1 MAIFPSIRPTGR
13 SYTPGQFPTKTYRGL
28 SGATV
33 KRVFGNRAF
42 GHTIDLQFENISDTN
57 TKTIIDHYYGQYGSY
72 SRFTLPDDIFSGMS
86 TTLKGVVQA
95 PINILW
101 EYAEPPQVE
110 SVFNG
115 RSTVTVRLVGELDY
129 SGV

>member
-13 SYTPGQFPTKTYRGL
+13 SYSPGQFPTKVYRGL

-33 KRVFGNRAF
+33 KRVFGNRSF
-42 GHTIDLQFENISDTN
+42 GHTIDLQFENISDAN
-57 TKTIIDHYYGQYGSY
+57 TKAILDHYYGQFGNY
-72 SRFTLPDDIFSGMS
+72 SRFTLPDDVFSGMS

-95 PINILW
+95 PTNILW

-115 RSTVTVRLVGELDY
+115 RSTVTVRLIGELDY

>member
-13 SYTPGQFPTKTYRGL
+13 SYSPGQFPTKVYRGL

-33 KRVFGNRAF
+33 KRVFGNRSF
-42 GHTIDLQFENISDTN
+42 GHVIDLQFENISDIN
-57 TKTIIDHYYGQYGSY
+57 TKAIVDHYYGQYGSY
-72 SRFTLPDDIFSGMS
+72 ERFTLPDAVFSGMS
-86 TTLKGVVQA
+86 TALKDAVQA
-95 PINILW
+95 PANILW

-110 SVFNG
+110 SVFDG
-115 RSTVTVRLVGELDY
+115 RSTVTVRLIGELDY

>member
-1 MAIFPSIRPTGR
+1 MTIFPSIKPTGR

-42 GHTIDLQFENISDTN
+42 GHSIDLQFENISDVN
-57 TKTIIDHYYGQYGSY
+57 TKAILDHYYGRFGSY
-72 SRFTLPDDIFSGMS
+72 DRFTLPDAVFSGMS
-86 TTLKGVVQA
+86 ATLKGVVQA
-95 PINILW
+95 PTNILW

-115 RSTVTVRLVGELDY
+115 RSTVTVRLIGELDY
-129 SGV
+129 

>member
-1 MAIFPSIRPTGR
+1 MAAFPSIRPTGR

-42 GHTIDLQFENISDTN
+42 GHSIDLQFENISDVN
-57 TKTIIDHYYGQYGSY
+57 TKAILDHYYGQFGSY
-72 SRFTLPDDIFSGMS
+72 ARFTLPDAVFSDMTKTIKS
-86 TTLKGVVQA
+86 VVQ
-95 PINILW
+95 PPSNILG
-101 EYAEPPQVE
+101 EFAGPPQVE

-115 RSTVTVRLVGELDY
+115 RSTVTVRLIGELDY
-129 SGV
+129 SGT

>member
-13 SYTPGQFPTKTYRGL
+13 SYSPGQFPTKVYRGL

-33 KRVFGNRAF
+33 KRVFGNRSF
-42 GHTIDLQFENISDTN
+42 GHAIDLQFENISDAN
-57 TKTIIDHYYGQYGSY
+57 TKAILDHYYGQFGNY
-72 SRFTLPDDIFSGMS
+72 SRFTLPDDVFSGMS
-86 TTLKGVVQA
+86 TTLKGVVQT
-95 PINILW
+95 PTNILW

-115 RSTVTVRLVGELDY
+115 RSTVTVRLIGELDY
-129 SGV
+129 SGA

>member
-13 SYTPGQFPTKTYRGL
+13 SYSPGQFPTKVYRGL
-28 SGATV
+28 SGTTV
-33 KRVFGNRAF
+33 KRVFGNRSF
-42 GHTIDLQFENISDTN
+42 GHVIDLQFENISDIN
-57 TKTIIDHYYGQYGSY
+57 TKAIVDHYYGQYGSY
-72 SRFTLPDDIFSGMS
+72 ERFTLPDAVFSGMS
-86 TTLKGVVQA
+86 TVLKGAVQA
-95 PINILW
+95 PANILW

-115 RSTVTVRLVGELDY
+115 RSTVTVRLIGELDY

>member
-13 SYTPGQFPTKTYRGL
+13 SYSPGQFPTKVYRGL

-33 KRVFGNRAF
+33 KRVFGNRSF
-42 GHTIDLQFENISDTN
+42 GHVIDLQFENISDAD
-57 TKTIIDHYYGQYGSY
+57 TKAILDHYYGQFGSY
-72 SRFTLPDDIFSGMS
+72 ARFALPDAVFSGMS
-86 TTLKGVVQA
+86 TTLKVVVQTPA
-95 PINILW
+95 NILW

-115 RSTVTVRLVGELDY
+115 RSTVTVRLIGELNY
-129 SGV
+129 SGA